1 MMELAEAAERAAEA
15 GEESFAVRPS
25 TFGNNEW
32 SNAMDDSILKTPT
45 TAAVTRT
52 HGLTPLLIRKRV
64 EKIGVTELRDVHEVF
79 PDFGGFHTHLRTH
92 LVRRGVDRKATI
104 FKEKLKTDTGLN
116 FFRDLND
123 WMSPSTDPALEQ
135 KHSQNSCISAWDIGN
150 ILGEHID
157 LSGSTTQATGSLR
170 HKVEEG
176 CSARQPIAIDAYPRP
191 VKYETHK
198 VHSSTRRR
206 LRRALFDDNEDDF
219 PRSLPE
225 TQTLQHTQTSNKQ
238 QAPDMY
244 SNTQDARKSLTDFV
258 TPVRLRDIRRLTDT
272 DDQFD
277 GYMSPSSL
285 LDSPVY
291 MVSEN
296 EEQIEQIGT
305 ALHNSR
311 ASLSSIML
319 PSLASTHSV
328 DMRVETRD
336 ARMMEGTQPCKAVE
350 DSRDEASEDMPIS
363 GFPILGPLLLDG
375 ATPFTSRENIRLA
388 EIELQ
393 SNEGLL
399 NAQLVRLNHE
409 PSNHHYTSSIQTPM
423 QDGCGCL
430 GISTNSSLDSNEPSL
445 LTPQDGQLSKLATV
459 KEDRTLSTRVN
470 PLASLISR
478 MSPSSSVF
486 HSMKNN
492 RLYFRSKAN
501 DAFLNN
507 YLYCSKSVDRSHTE
521 RLSLFSKTCH
531 ETPSSCMDLN
541 VNSCC
546 TAILP
551 DTFSDVPNMKPTNNT
566 APLHS
571 FVSLGRTSSLKSKAE
586 LWFDRA
592 TENFDHF
599 LEKLS
604 GAPSTNSARN
614 ISFQAPTLNKK
625 IVSVPHSDLPPASPV
640 SAVSDIGTVLDLDS
654 ISLKTMDLSTNK

>member
-25 TFGNNEW
+25 TFGTNEW

-45 TAAVTRT
+45 TSAVTRT

-79 PDFGGFHTHLRTH
+79 PDFGEFHTHLRTH
-92 LVRRGVDRKATI
+92 LVRKGVDRKATI
-104 FKEKLKTDTGLN
+104 FKEKLKADAGLN

-123 WMSPSTDPALEQ
+123 WMSPSTDAALEQ

-150 ILGEHID
+150 ILGEHMD
-157 LSGSTTQATGSLR
+157 LSGSKTQAAGSSR
-170 HKVEEG
+170 HQVEEE
-176 CSARQPIAIDAYPRP
+176 CSARQPIAIDAHPRLI
-191 VKYETHK
+191 KYENHK
-198 VHSSTRRR
+198 VHSPTRRT
-206 LRRALFDDNEDDF
+206 LRRALFDDDEGDF

-225 TQTLQHTQTSNKQ
+225 TQTLQDTQTSNKQ
-238 QAPDMY
+238 QAPNMY
-244 SNTQDARKSLTDFV
+244 SSTQDTRKSMKDFV
-258 TPVRLRDIRRLTDT
+258 TPVRLRDIRRLSDT
-272 DDQFD
+272 DDRFD
-277 GYMSPSSL
+277 GFMSPSSL

-291 MVSEN
+291 MVREN
-296 EEQIEQIGT
+296 EEQREQIGT

-328 DMRVETRD
+328 DMRVEKID
-336 ARMMEGTQPCKAVE
+336 ARMMEGSQPCKAVE
-350 DSRDEASEDMPIS
+350 DSRDEASEDMPLS

-375 ATPFTSRENIRLA
+375 MTPLTSRESIRLE
-388 EIELQ
+388 EIEPQ

-399 NAQLVRLNHE
+399 NLKLVSVHQE
-409 PSNHHYTSSIQTPM
+409 PSNQHCTSSIQTPL
-423 QDGCGCL
+423 QDECGCL
-430 GISTNSSLDSNEPSL
+430 GIPTNSSLDSNEPSSL
-445 LTPQDGQLSKLATV
+445 SPQGGHLSMLATV
-459 KEDRTLSTRVN
+459 KEERSLSTRVN

-507 YLYCSKSVDRSHTE
+507 YLYCSKSVE
-521 RLSLFSKTCH
+521 RCHKEPLSLFSKACH

-551 DTFSDVPNMKPTNNT
+551 DTFSDVPNMKPTKNN
-566 APLHS
+566 APQHS
-571 FVSLGRTSSLKSKAE
+571 FVSLGGASSLKSKAE

-604 GAPSTNSARN
+604 GAPSTSSARN

-625 IVSVPHSDLPPASPV
+625 IVPAPHADLPPSSPV
-640 SAVSDIGTVLDLDS
+640 SAVSDIETVLDLDS
-654 ISLKTMDLSTNK
+654 ISLKEMDLSTNK